1 LYEAGQEETA
11 LTHRSDNMTAAQLA
25 CLAELAA
32 YAAGFFSTTDP
43 EAARMFGDAARRAEV
58 LSPKLQRDEEHAR
71 QRAKMPG
78 DQRELANGLTQG

>member
-1 LYEAGQEETA
+1 
-11 LTHRSDNMTAAQLA
+11 MTAAQLA

-58 LSPKLQRDEEHAR
+58 LSPELRRDEEHSR
-71 QRAKMPG
+71 HRAEMPG
-78 DQRELANGLTQG
+78 DQRELAYGVTKGRTPIRQRTKTY